1 MTGGRR
7 LSTWWRAFQVLHAWL
22 RYFVI
27 PAVRRHPA
35 AGRAERAQKA
45 LEELGGAW
53 VKLGQALALRFD
65 VLPEDYCR
73 QFFQLLNQMPPF
85 PSEEVRSVIESEFGR
100 PLAELF
106 RHFDS
111 TPIAAAS
118 IGQVHRAELPDG
130 AVVAVKVQRPEI
142 RDLVRADLRLMRWI
156 ARAID
161 LVPWLGRPRARRVVG
176 ELARWMEE
184 EIDFRNEA
192 HNLELLRRNA
202 AGDPLEKDPQ
212 LYPAL
217 TTSRVL
223 TVEYLDGVPV
233 IDIVTATR
241 QGDETFLRDLAA
253 RGHDLRRIA
262 SHITWNALNQVYR
275 QGCFHADP
283 HPANLLVL
291 PGDAIGYVDFGIV
304 GRLDPRSTDSLR
316 RFAESLFAGDVERAV
331 DEFTGWLVP
340 SRRTD
345 LIAARHDLVEALRR
359 YVESARVA
367 PDGVAEETLFEVEMF
382 AVVQRHRMALV
393 PDAVRYLK
401 AVLTT
406 EATVKDL
413 DPRFDLPAH
422 ENEFFERLIR
432 IEAVEAC
439 DPRRIAR
446 SLLDARRRA
455 GDLLDALERGG
466 RVAQMVA
473 EASDVRRSVE
483 VGTALAIAATLVLTA
498 LAWIGA
504 PGAKFAA
511 IAIALP
517 AVVLLAVAFREASRL
532 PWRGREDGT
541 Q

>member
-1 MTGGRR
+1 M
-7 LSTWWRAFQVLHAWL
+7 
-22 RYFVI
+22 
-27 PAVRRHPA
+27 
-35 AGRAERAQKA
+35 
-45 LEELGGAW
+45 
-53 VKLGQALALRFD
+53 KLGQALALRFD
-65 VLPEDYCR
+65 VLPEDYCL
-73 QFFQLLNQMPPF
+73 QFFKLLYQMPPF
-85 PSEEVRSVIESEFGR
+85 PAEEVRGVVESELGR
-100 PLAELF
+100 PLEKLF
-106 RHFDS
+106 RRFDF

-118 IGQVHRAELPDG
+118 IGQVHRAELQGG
-130 AVVAVKVQRPEI
+130 AVVAVKVQRPGI

-161 LVPWLGRPRARRVVG
+161 LVPWLGRPRARRVVD
-176 ELARWMEE
+176 ELARWTEE

-192 HNLELLRRNA
+192 RNLELLGRNA
-202 AGDPLEKDPQ
+202 AGDPLERDPR

-217 TTSRVL
+217 TTARVL
-223 TVEYLDGVPV
+223 TLDYLDGVPL

-262 SHITWNALNQVYR
+262 SHITWNALNQIYR

-304 GRLDPRSTDSLR
+304 GRLDPRATDSLR
-316 RFAESLFAGDVERAV
+316 RFAASLFAGDVERAA

-345 LIAARHDLVEALRR
+345 LVAARHDLVEALRR
-359 YVESARVA
+359 YVESTRVA
-367 PDGVAEETLFEVEMF
+367 PDGVAQETLFEVEMF
-382 AVVQRHRMALV
+382 AVVRRHRMALV
-393 PDAVRYLK
+393 PHAVLYLK

-406 EATVKDL
+406 EATVKEL
-413 DPRFDLPAH
+413 DPCFDLPAH

-432 IEAVEAC
+432 IEALEAC
-439 DPRRIAR
+439 DPQRIAR
-446 SLLDARRRA
+446 FLLDARRRV

-466 RVAQMVA
+466 RVAEMVA
-473 EASDVRRSVE
+473 EASGVRRSVQ
-483 VGTALAIAATLVLTA
+483 VGAALAIAATLVLTA
-498 LAWIGA
+498 LTWAGA

-532 PWRGREDGT
+532 PWRGGEDGT

>member
-7 LSTWWRAFQVLHAWL
+7 VGTWRRAFQVLHVWL
-22 RYFVI
+22 RYFAI
-27 PAVRRHPA
+27 PAVRRRPA
-35 AGRAERAQKA
+35 AGRAQRAQKA

-65 VLPEDYCR
+65 VLPEDYCL
-73 QFFQLLNQMPPF
+73 QFFQLLYQMPPF
-85 PSEEVRSVIESEFGR
+85 PAEEVRSVIESEFGR

-106 RHFDS
+106 RRFDFA
-111 TPIAAAS
+111 PIAAAS

-142 RDLVRADLRLMRWI
+142 RDLARADLRLMRWI

-161 LVPWLGRPRARRVVG
+161 LVPWLGRPSARRVVG
-176 ELARWMEE
+176 ELARWTEE

-192 HNLELLRRNA
+192 RNLELLMRNA
-202 AGDPLEKDPQ
+202 AGDPLERDPR

-262 SHITWNALNQVYR
+262 SHITWNALNQIYR

-304 GRLDPRSTDSLR
+304 GRLDPRATDSLR

-345 LIAARHDLVEALRR
+345 FIVARHDLVEALRR

-367 PDGVAEETLFEVEMF
+367 PGGVAEATLFEVEMF
-382 AVVQRHRMALV
+382 AVVRRHRMALV

-406 EATVKDL
+406 EATVKEL
-413 DPRFDLPAH
+413 DPCFDLPAH
-422 ENEFFERLIR
+422 ENEFFERLSR
-432 IEAVEAC
+432 IEAIEAC
-439 DPRRIAR
+439 DPQRIAR
-446 SLLDARRRA
+446 FLLDARRRA

-466 RVAQMVA
+466 RVAQRVA
-473 EASDVRRSVE
+473 EASAVRRSVE
-483 VGTALAIAATLVLTA
+483 VGAALAIAATLVLTV
-498 LAWIGA
+498 LTWVGA

-532 PWRGREDGT
+532 PWRGGEDGT